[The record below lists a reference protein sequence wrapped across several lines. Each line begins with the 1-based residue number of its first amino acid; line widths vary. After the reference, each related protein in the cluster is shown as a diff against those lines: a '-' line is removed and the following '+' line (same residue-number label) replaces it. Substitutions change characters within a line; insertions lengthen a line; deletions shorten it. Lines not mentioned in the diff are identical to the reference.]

1 MRTLKFRS
9 YDTVEQTYCKFI
21 PEHLDRELYPHI
33 RIQQFTGLTDKA
45 GTEIYEG
52 DIVHTDYYKDNGFN
66 TKAWSEN
73 QEIRFIDGAWRLGDF
88 DELFIATDN
97 NEYGLEVIGNIYE
110 NPELLPL
117 TTKEEERSEVINQ
130 DRNTGVSNSSSIGII
145 CKHKSGT
152 YRGRREQYSMPV
164 PHQTSYRWSL

>member
-1 MRTLKFRS
+1 MRDIKFRAWV
-9 YDTVEQTYCKFI
+9 TRGTIK
-21 PEHLDRELYPHI
+21 ELEKPYMA
-33 RIQQFTGLTDKA
+33 IQGTPDLETLQSFMFHYSDQPLMMQYTGLKDKN
-45 GTEIYEG
+45 GVEIYEG

-117 TTKEEERSEVINQ
+117 TTKEEERSEVIN
-130 DRNTGVSNSSSIGII
+130 
-145 CKHKSGT
+145 
-152 YRGRREQYSMPV
+152 
-164 PHQTSYRWSL
+164 